1 MLMNQQSNKISE
13 YFFSYKNVIGI
24 SISVICLYFV
34 YNSFNW
40 MEFIKQ
46 LIGLNYFYLFIS
58 ILCLISSII
67 LRAFRW
73 KMIFNLDDI
82 KTMDLYKAEIIG
94 FWGNSI
100 FPLRLGEIIRIHYV
114 KVLTL
119 KKYSLILSTILLER
133 FIDLILISPF
143 ACIFYYYFPMEMINS
158 KINFLIFSIPIIF
171 IIIIAYKYFFKT
183 IKSKFIENIGF
194 DLIQNF
200 INNKIPLIGL
210 SFLIWTLI
218 LLDVY
223 FVQAS
228 MNLNLSIMQCLL
240 ILFVATIIYAI
251 PSSPGTIGTFHIAI
265 QETMVRFLEQT
276 IDVSIAF
283 AFILHAHSYL
293 FFIILG
299 SCYFLKDSKNIL
311 SFRS

>member
-1 MLMNQQSNKISE
+1 MNQESSRFSE
-13 YFFSYKNVIGI
+13 YFFSYKNLIGI
-24 SISVICLYFV
+24 CISILCLYLV
-34 YNSFNW
+34 YDSFNW
-40 MEFIKQ
+40 AGFIKEI
-46 LIGLNYFYLFIS
+46 IGLNYFYLLAS
-58 ILCLISSII
+58 ILCLVGSIV

-82 KTMDLYKAEIIG
+82 KVMDLYKAEIIG
-94 FWGNSI
+94 FWGNSLL
-100 FPLRLGEIIRIHYV
+100 PLRLGEIIRIHYV

-119 KKYSLILSTILLER
+119 KKYSLIFSTIILER
-133 FIDLILISPF
+133 LIDLILITPF
-143 ACIFYYYFPMEMINS
+143 IFIFYYYFPMDIINS
-158 KINFLIFSIPIIF
+158 KINFLIFLIPILF
-171 IIIIAYKYFFKT
+171 IMIIVCKYFFKS
-183 IKSKFIENIGF
+183 IKNKLIENIGV

-200 INNKIPLIGL
+200 IKNRILLISL
-210 SFLIWTLI
+210 SFSIWLLV

-228 MNLNLSIMQCLL
+228 MDLNLSITHCLL
-240 ILFVATIIYAI
+240 IMFVATVIYAI
-251 PSSPGTIGTFHIAI
+251 PSSPGTIGTFHIAV
-265 QETMVRFLEQT
+265 QEVMVRFLEQT
-276 IDVSIAF
+276 SDVSIAF